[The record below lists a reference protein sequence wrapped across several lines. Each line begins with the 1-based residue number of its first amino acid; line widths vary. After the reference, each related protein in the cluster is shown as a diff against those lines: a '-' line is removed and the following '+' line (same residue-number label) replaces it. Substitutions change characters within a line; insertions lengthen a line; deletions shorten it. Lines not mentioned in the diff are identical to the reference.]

1 MSVNLPPAG
10 PSAPR
15 TRFDANAAWKS
26 AAGVIRANRQILLVM
41 AGLFFLLP
49 QLAVDFILPE
59 PAPGLEGEAAGEAV
73 LAIYASWWP
82 LILLGFVAQGAGLLA
97 IIALIAGGGRP
108 SVRESIA
115 AGLKALPTMIAA
127 QLVVG
132 AGVGLGMLLILLPFA
147 AIGGEA
153 MTGLALIPAL
163 ALAMWIYART
173 MLIAPIV
180 AAGGVRNPF
189 EAILASW
196 RTTNGNAS
204 RLLLFFVLLL
214 LATTVIYLVAT
225 SVPAALLA
233 VVGGPRAG
241 AITVALLGSLVAAA
255 FSLLTAAVLT
265 AAWRQL
271 APPPQARP

>member
-26 AAGVIRANRQILLVM
+26 AAGVIRANRQLLLVM

-49 QLAVDFILPE
+49 QLMVDFILPE
-59 PAPGLEGEAAGEAV
+59 PAPGLEGEAAGQA
-73 LAIYASWWP
+73 LMAIYASWWP

-97 IIALIAGGGRP
+97 IIALIAGRGRP
-108 SVRESIA
+108 SVRESIG
-115 AGLKALPTMIAA
+115 AGLRALPTMIAA

-147 AIGGEA
+147 AIGGDA
-153 MTGLALIPAL
+153 VMGLALIPAL

-173 MLIAPIV
+173 MLISPIV

-189 EAILASW
+189 EAIITSW
-196 RTTNGNAS
+196 KTTRGNAS

-225 SVPAALLA
+225 SVPAALMA

-241 AITVALLGSLVAAA
+241 AITVTLFGSLVAAA
-255 FSLLTAAVLT
+255 FSLVSAAVLT

-271 APPPQARP
+271 APAPAA